1 MTGSPTAPTD
11 AARVLAEALPF
22 IQRFAG
28 ATFVIKYGG
37 NAMVEQALT
46 RSFARDVVLLKCVGM
61 NPVVV
66 HGGGPQIGEWL
77 ARIGKESEFV
87 GGMRVTDEETMEVVE
102 MVLGGLV
109 NKAIVSCINQAG
121 GRAVGLTGKD
131 GNLLTARKLLMPAGS
146 GGSGGGGSGE
156 GKQPGASA
164 GGGGIADTDANGGHG
179 DDDGGKMLDLGL
191 VGEVAEVDTTLL
203 DHLVAGDCIPVI
215 APIGFSAD
223 GRGYNINSDLVAGKV
238 AEAMRAAKL
247 ILLTNTPGLL
257 DENGAT
263 VSEMNLAQAAAMRA
277 AGTISGGM
285 LPKVQCALDAV
296 RGGAAAATIADGR
309 VEHATLLEVFTEAG
323 SGTMIR
329 PG

>member
-1 MTGSPTAPTD
+1 MTNSPAVPKRV
-11 AARVLAEALPF
+11 ARVLAEALPY

-37 NAMVEQALT
+37 NAMVERELT
-46 RSFARDVVLLKCVGM
+46 RSFARDIVLLKCVGM

-77 ARIGKESEFV
+77 TRIGKKSEFV

-109 NKAIVSCINQAG
+109 NKAIVSHINQAG

-131 GNLLTARKLLMPAGS
+131 GNLLTARKLLMPAEP
-146 GGSGGGGSGE
+146 SGGGGD
-156 GKQPGASA
+156 
-164 GGGGIADTDANGGHG
+164 ADENGNSNDNGNGG
-179 DDDGGKMLDLGL
+179 MLDIGL

-215 APIGFSAD
+215 APIGFSPE
-223 GRGYNINSDLVAGKV
+223 GTGYNINSDLVAGKV

-263 VSEMNLAQAAAMRA
+263 VSEMNLAEATAMRA

-296 RGGAAAATIADGR
+296 RGGVAAATIADGR
-309 VEHATLLEVFTEAG
+309 VAHATLLEVFTEAG

>member
-1 MTGSPTAPTD
+1 MTRSPAVPK
-11 AARVLAEALPF
+11 AVARVLAEALPF

-37 NAMVEQALT
+37 NAMVEQELT
-46 RSFARDVVLLKCVGM
+46 RSFARDIVLLKCVGM

-77 ARIGKESEFV
+77 ARIGKKSEFV

-109 NKAIVSCINQAG
+109 NKAIVSHINQAG

-131 GNLLTARKLLMPAGS
+131 GNLLTARKLLMPAEPS
-146 GGSGGGGSGE
+146 GDGGE
-156 GKQPGASA
+156 GERPGAGTSGRGNA
-164 GGGGIADTDANGGHG
+164 DANGNGNG
-179 DDDGGKMLDLGL
+179 NGAMLDLGL

-215 APIGFSAD
+215 APIGFSTD
-223 GRGYNINSDLVAGKV
+223 GCGYNINSDLVAGKV

-247 ILLTNTPGLL
+247 ILLTNTAGLL

-296 RGGAAAATIADGR
+296 RGGVAAATIADGR
-309 VEHATLLEVFTEAG
+309 VAHATLLEVFTEAG
-323 SGTMIR
+323 SGTIIR

>member
-1 MTGSPTAPTD
+1 MTHPPAVPKRV
-11 AARVLAEALPF
+11 ARVLAEALPF

-37 NAMVEQALT
+37 NAMVEQELT
-46 RSFARDVVLLKCVGM
+46 RSFARDIVLLKCVGM

-77 ARIGKESEFV
+77 ARIGKKSEFV

-109 NKAIVSCINQAG
+109 NKAIVSHINQAG

-131 GNLLTARKLLMPAGS
+131 GNLLTARKLLMPAEPS
-146 GGSGGGGSGE
+146 GDGGE
-156 GKQPGASA
+156 GERPGAGTSGRGNA
-164 GGGGIADTDANGGHG
+164 DANGNGNG
-179 DDDGGKMLDLGL
+179 NGNGAMLDLGL

-215 APIGFSAD
+215 APIGFSTD
-223 GRGYNINSDLVAGKV
+223 GCGYNINSDLVAGKV

-247 ILLTNTPGLL
+247 ILLTNTAGLL

-296 RGGAAAATIADGR
+296 RGGVAAATIADGR
-309 VEHATLLEVFTEAG
+309 VAHATLLEVFTEAG
-323 SGTMIR
+323 SGTIR

>member
-1 MTGSPTAPTD
+1 MTHPPAVPKRV
-11 AARVLAEALPF
+11 ARVLAEALPY

-37 NAMVEQALT
+37 NAMVERELT
-46 RSFARDVVLLKCVGM
+46 RSFARDIVLLKCVGM

-77 ARIGKESEFV
+77 TRIGKKSEFV

-109 NKAIVSCINQAG
+109 NKAIVSHINQAG

-131 GNLLTARKLLMPAGS
+131 GNLLTARKLLMPAEPT
-146 GGSGGGGSGE
+146 GGGGD
-156 GKQPGASA
+156 
-164 GGGGIADTDANGGHG
+164 ADENGNSNDNGNGG
-179 DDDGGKMLDLGL
+179 MLDIGL

-215 APIGFSAD
+215 APIGFSPE
-223 GRGYNINSDLVAGKV
+223 GTGYNINSDLVAGKV

-257 DENGAT
+257 DENGVT
-263 VSEMNLAQAAAMRA
+263 VSEMNLAEATAMRA

-296 RGGAAAATIADGR
+296 RGGVAAATIADGR
-309 VEHATLLEVFTEAG
+309 VAHATLLEVFTEAG

-329 PG
+329 PD

>member
-1 MTGSPTAPTD
+1 MTEPPAVSND
-11 AARVLAEALPF
+11 VARVLAEALPF

-28 ATFVIKYGG
+28 ATFVVKYGG
-37 NAMVEQALT
+37 NAMVEQELT
-46 RSFARDVVLLKCVGM
+46 RSFARDIVLLKCVGM

-77 ARIGKESEFV
+77 ARIGKKSEFV

-109 NKAIVSCINQAG
+109 NKAIVSHINRAG

-131 GNLLTARKLLMPAGS
+131 GNLLTARKLLMPAV
-146 GGSGGGGSGE
+146 SGGGDGE
-156 GKQPGASA
+156 GERP
-164 GGGGIADTDANGGHG
+164 GGGAASGRGVAGVDAEGGGNDSGDGNGE
-179 DDDGGKMLDLGL
+179 MLDLGL

-215 APIGFSAD
+215 APIGFSPD

-296 RGGAAAATIADGR
+296 RGGVAAATIADGR

>member
-1 MTGSPTAPTD
+1 MTHSPAVPKRV
-11 AARVLAEALPF
+11 ARVLAEALPY

-37 NAMVEQALT
+37 NAMVERNLT
-46 RSFARDVVLLKCVGM
+46 RSFARDIVLLKCVGM

-77 ARIGKESEFV
+77 TRIGKKSEFV

-109 NKAIVSCINQAG
+109 NKAIVSHINQAG

-131 GNLLTARKLLMPAGS
+131 GNLLTARKLLMPAEP
-146 GGSGGGGSGE
+146 SGGGGG
-156 GKQPGASA
+156 GGAGDGPGVGGDA
-164 GGGGIADTDANGGHG
+164 GGNGNDNGG
-179 DDDGGKMLDLGL
+179 MLDIGL

-215 APIGFSAD
+215 APIGFSPE
-223 GRGYNINSDLVAGKV
+223 GTGYNINSDLVAGKV

-263 VSEMNLAQAAAMRA
+263 VSEMNLAEATAMRA

-285 LPKVQCALDAV
+285 LPKVRCALDAV
-296 RGGAAAATIADGR
+296 RGGVAAATIADGR
-309 VEHATLLEVFTEAG
+309 VAHATLLEVFTEAG

>member
-1 MTGSPTAPTD
+1 MTDSPTVKKDVAH
-11 AARVLAEALPF
+11 VLAEALPY

-28 ATFVIKYGG
+28 STFVIKYGG
-37 NAMVEQALT
+37 NAMVERELT
-46 RSFARDVVLLKCVGM
+46 RSFARDIVLLKCVGM

-77 ARIGKESEFV
+77 ARIGKKSEFV

-109 NKAIVSCINQAG
+109 NKAIVAHINQAG

-131 GNLLTARKLLMPAGS
+131 GNLLTARKLLMPAEP
-146 GGSGGGGSGE
+146 GE
-156 GKQPGASA
+156 GGNADAGA
-164 GGGGIADTDANGGHG
+164 GDGNGNG
-179 DDDGGKMLDLGL
+179 DREMLDLGL

-215 APIGFSAD
+215 APIGFSVD

-257 DENGAT
+257 DENGDT

-277 AGTISGGM
+277 AGIISGGM

-296 RGGAAAATIADGR
+296 RGGVAAATIADGR
-309 VEHATLLEVFTEAG
+309 VDHATLLEVFTEAG

>member
-1 MTGSPTAPTD
+1 MTLSPAVPKRV
-11 AARVLAEALPF
+11 ARVLAEALPY

-37 NAMVEQALT
+37 NAMVEHDLT
-46 RSFARDVVLLKCVGM
+46 RSFARDIVLLKCVGM

-77 ARIGKESEFV
+77 ARIGKKSEFV
-87 GGMRVTDEETMEVVE
+87 GGMRITDEETMEVVE

-109 NKAIVSCINQAG
+109 NKAIVSHINLAG

-131 GNLLTARKLLMPAGS
+131 GRLLTARKLLMPAS
-146 GGSGGGGSGE
+146 SGGGDGE
-156 GKQPGASA
+156 GGKGSA
-164 GGGGIADTDANGGHG
+164 GG
-179 DDDGGKMLDLGL
+179 DGGAAGDGNGDPQMLDLGL
-191 VGEVAEVDTTLL
+191 VGEVAEVDTTVL
-203 DHLVAGDCIPVI
+203 DHLAAGDCIPVI
-215 APIGFSAD
+215 APIGFSPE
-223 GRGYNINSDLVAGKV
+223 GHSYNINSDLVAGKV

-263 VSEMNLAQAAAMRA
+263 VPEMNLAQASAMRA

-296 RGGAAAATIADGR
+296 RGGVAAATIADGR

-323 SGTMIR
+323 FGTMIR

>member
-1 MTGSPTAPTD
+1 MTASTTVSHDVAH
-11 AARVLAEALPF
+11 VLAEALPF

-37 NAMVEQALT
+37 NAMVEQDLT
-46 RSFARDVVLLKCVGM
+46 RSFARDIVLMKCVGM

-66 HGGGPQIGEWL
+66 HGGGPQIGQWL
-77 ARIGKESEFV
+77 ARIGKKSEFV

-109 NKAIVSCINQAG
+109 NKAIVSHINQAG
-121 GRAVGLTGKD
+121 GRAIGLTGRD
-131 GNLLTARKLLMPAGS
+131 GNLLTARKLLMPAASGS
-146 GGSGGGGSGE
+146 GKGKREGSGENGGGGEIGDGNDNGE
-156 GKQPGASA
+156 
-164 GGGGIADTDANGGHG
+164 
-179 DDDGGKMLDLGL
+179 MLDLGL
-191 VGEVAEVDTTLL
+191 VGEVAHVDTALL

-223 GRGYNINSDLVAGKV
+223 GCGYNINSDLVAGKV
-238 AEAMRAAKL
+238 AEAMHAAKL

-263 VSEMNLAQAAAMRA
+263 VSEMNFAQAAAMRA

-285 LPKVQCALDAV
+285 LPKVQCSLDAV
-296 RGGAAAATIADGR
+296 RGGVAAATIADGR

>member
-1 MTGSPTAPTD
+1 MTRSPAVPK
-11 AARVLAEALPF
+11 AVARVLAEALPF

-37 NAMVEQALT
+37 NAMVEQELT
-46 RSFARDVVLLKCVGM
+46 RSFARDIVLLKCVGM

-77 ARIGKESEFV
+77 ARIGKKSEFV

-109 NKAIVSCINQAG
+109 NKAIVSHINQAG

-131 GNLLTARKLLMPAGS
+131 GNLLTARKLLMPAEPS
-146 GGSGGGGSGE
+146 GDGGE
-156 GKQPGASA
+156 GERPGAGTSGRGNA
-164 GGGGIADTDANGGHG
+164 DANGNGNG
-179 DDDGGKMLDLGL
+179 NGNGAMLDLGL

-215 APIGFSAD
+215 APIGFSTD
-223 GRGYNINSDLVAGKV
+223 GCGYNINSDLVAGKV

-247 ILLTNTPGLL
+247 ILLTNTAGLL

-296 RGGAAAATIADGR
+296 RGGVAAATIADGR
-309 VEHATLLEVFTEAG
+309 VAHATLLEVFTEAG

>member
-1 MTGSPTAPTD
+1 MTHSPAVPKRV
-11 AARVLAEALPF
+11 ARVLAEALPF

-37 NAMVEQALT
+37 NAMVERELT
-46 RSFARDVVLLKCVGM
+46 RSFARDIVLLKCVGM

-77 ARIGKESEFV
+77 KRIGKKSEFV

-109 NKAIVSCINQAG
+109 NKAIVSHINQAG

-131 GNLLTARKLLMPAGS
+131 GNLLTARKLLVPAEPS
-146 GGSGGGGSGE
+146 GGNGGGGG
-156 GKQPGASA
+156 GA
-164 GGGGIADTDANGGHG
+164 GDGTGADGDADGNGNGG
-179 DDDGGKMLDLGL
+179 MLDIGL

-215 APIGFSAD
+215 APIGFSPE
-223 GRGYNINSDLVAGKV
+223 GTGYNINSDLVAGKV

-263 VSEMNLAQAAAMRA
+263 VSEMNLAEATAMRA

-296 RGGAAAATIADGR
+296 RGGVAAATIADGR
-309 VEHATLLEVFTEAG
+309 VAHATLLEVFTEAG

>member
-1 MTGSPTAPTD
+1 MTQSTAVPKRV
-11 AARVLAEALPF
+11 ARVLAEALPF

-37 NAMVEQALT
+37 NAMVEQELT
-46 RSFARDVVLLKCVGM
+46 RSFARDIVLLKCVGM

-77 ARIGKESEFV
+77 TRIGKKSEFV

-109 NKAIVSCINQAG
+109 NKAIVSHINQAG

-131 GNLLTARKLLMPAGS
+131 GNLLTARKLLMPAEPS
-146 GGSGGGGSGE
+146 G
-156 GKQPGASA
+156 AA
-164 GGGGIADTDANGGHG
+164 GGGGAGDRSGTGGDAGGNGNGNG
-179 DDDGGKMLDLGL
+179 RMLDIGL

-215 APIGFSAD
+215 APIGFSPE
-223 GRGYNINSDLVAGKV
+223 GTGYNINSDLVAGKV

-247 ILLTNTPGLL
+247 ILLTNTAGLL

-263 VSEMNLAQAAAMRA
+263 VSEMNLAEATAMRA

-296 RGGAAAATIADGR
+296 RGGVAAATIADGR
-309 VEHATLLEVFTEAG
+309 VAHATLLEVFTEAG

>member
-1 MTGSPTAPTD
+1 MTASTTVSHD
-11 AARVLAEALPF
+11 VARVLAEALPF

-28 ATFVIKYGG
+28 ATLVIKYGG
-37 NAMVEQALT
+37 NAMVEQELT
-46 RSFARDVVLLKCVGM
+46 RSFARDIVLMKCVGM

-66 HGGGPQIGEWL
+66 HGGGPQIGQWL
-77 ARIGKESEFV
+77 ARIGKKSEFV

-109 NKAIVSCINQAG
+109 NKAIVSHINQAG
-121 GRAVGLTGKD
+121 GRAIGLTGKD
-131 GNLLTARKLLMPAGS
+131 GNLLTARKLLMPAASGS
-146 GGSGGGGSGE
+146 GKGKSEGSGE
-156 GKQPGASA
+156 NE
-164 GGGGIADTDANGGHG
+164 GGGEIGNG
-179 DDDGGKMLDLGL
+179 DGNGEMLDLGL
-191 VGEVAEVDTTLL
+191 VGEVAKVDTALL

-238 AEAMRAAKL
+238 AEAMHAAKL

-263 VSEMNLAQAAAMRA
+263 VSEMNFAQAAAMRA

-296 RGGAAAATIADGR
+296 RGGVAAATIADGR

>member
-1 MTGSPTAPTD
+1 MTHSPAVPKRV
-11 AARVLAEALPF
+11 ARVLAEALPF

-37 NAMVEQALT
+37 NAMVERDLT
-46 RSFARDVVLLKCVGM
+46 RSFARDIVLLKCVGM

-77 ARIGKESEFV
+77 TRIGKKSEFV

-109 NKAIVSCINQAG
+109 NKAIVSHINQAG

-131 GNLLTARKLLMPAGS
+131 GNLLTARKLLVPAEPS
-146 GGSGGGGSGE
+146 GGNGGGGG
-156 GKQPGASA
+156 GA
-164 GGGGIADTDANGGHG
+164 GDGTGADGDADGNGNGG
-179 DDDGGKMLDLGL
+179 MLDIGL

-215 APIGFSAD
+215 APIGFSAE
-223 GRGYNINSDLVAGKV
+223 GTGYNINSDLVAGKV

-263 VSEMNLAQAAAMRA
+263 VSEMNLAEATAMRA

-296 RGGAAAATIADGR
+296 RGGVAAATIADGR
-309 VEHATLLEVFTEAG
+309 VAHATLLEVFTEAG

-329 PG
+329 PD

>member
-1 MTGSPTAPTD
+1 MSHSPAVPKRV
-11 AARVLAEALPF
+11 ARVLAEALPF

-37 NAMVEQALT
+37 NAMVEQDLT
-46 RSFARDVVLLKCVGM
+46 RSFARDIVLLKCVGM

-77 ARIGKESEFV
+77 KRIGKTSEFV

-109 NKAIVSCINQAG
+109 NKAIVSHINQAG

-131 GNLLTARKLLMPAGS
+131 GNLLTARKLLMPAEAP
-146 GGSGGGGSGE
+146 GGGGA
-156 GKQPGASA
+156 GKGPGAD
-164 GGGGIADTDANGGHG
+164 GDADGNGNGG
-179 DDDGGKMLDLGL
+179 MLDLGL

-215 APIGFSAD
+215 APIGFSPE
-223 GRGYNINSDLVAGKV
+223 GTGYNINSDLVAGKV

-263 VSEMNLAQAAAMRA
+263 VSEMNLAEATAMRA

-296 RGGAAAATIADGR
+296 RGGVAAATIADGR
-309 VEHATLLEVFTEAG
+309 VAHATLLEVFTEAG